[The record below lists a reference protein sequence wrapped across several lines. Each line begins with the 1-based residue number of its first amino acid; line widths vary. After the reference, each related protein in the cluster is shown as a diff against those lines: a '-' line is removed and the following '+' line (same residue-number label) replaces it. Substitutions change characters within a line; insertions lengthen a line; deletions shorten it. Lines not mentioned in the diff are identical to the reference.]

1 MKERYLLTQ
10 SLLSSWLYSFKT
22 DDGFEE
28 FKKALR
34 KERTPPTQAMLDGV
48 RFENVV
54 NATCNGETIYA
65 DHEWFKPVVEL
76 SALLC
81 RAQQQVK
88 LYREIE
94 VGGVIFLCYGVLDFL
109 QGGIIYDTKFSKT
122 YHVGK
127 YRDSPQ
133 HLMYFYLVPEA
144 REFQY
149 KICDGKYIYTET
161 YRPDECEDIEILVKQ
176 FISYLNKYG
185 LMNTYCESWRCKY

>member
-34 KERTPPTQAMLDGV
+34 KERTPPTQAMLDGI

-54 NATCNGETIYA
+54 NATCKGETIYA

-76 SALLC
+76 SSLLC

-88 LYREIE
+88 LYREIT
-94 VGGVIFLCYGVLDFL
+94 VNGVTFLCYGVLDYL
-109 QGGIIYDTKFSKT
+109 MAGIIFDTKYSKT
-122 YHVGK
+122 YEVGK
-127 YRDSPQ
+127 YLDSPQ
-133 HLMYFYLVPEA
+133 HPMYFYLVPEA

-161 YRPDECEDIEILVKQ
+161 YRPDECEDIEILIKQ
-176 FISYLNKYG
+176 FISYLDKYG
-185 LMNTYCESWRCKY
+185 LMNTYRGNWRCKF